1 MRIASIEVKD
11 SHFLGLSFATSAF
24 SGVAKLAMA
33 LFTQSF
39 LVLVSGLYA
48 LVLCVPRMAT
58 LVGMGVGHF
67 LRSGDEG
74 HLTSADLDA
83 RESASS
89 GTRRPQEISAVFLV
103 MLGVLFVTM
112 SNHTLVNG
120 ETTLNLGTI
129 PAITFATC
137 AFAKIGVA
145 IYGVVKERGNSSSV
159 VFANKLTS
167 LADGMASIVLTQIA
181 LRGSQGE
188 SADIFDAAFGIVV
201 GIAIVVMGIWLF
213 VHVSRSR
220 LVSDTHE

>member
-1 MRIASIEVKD
+1 MRIAHIEVKD
-11 SHFLGLSFATSAF
+11 SHFLSLSFATSAF

-33 LFTQSF
+33 LLTQSF

-48 LVLCVPRMAT
+48 LVLCVPRVAT
-58 LVGMGVGHF
+58 LVGTGTGRF

-83 RESASS
+83 RESAAPQ
-89 GTRRPQEISAVFLV
+89 TRRPQEVSAVFLV
-103 MLGVLFVTM
+103 VLGVLFVTM

-120 ETTLNLGTI
+120 ETTLNLSTI

-137 AFAKIGVA
+137 AFVKIGVA
-145 IYGVVKERGNSSSV
+145 VYGVVKERSNSNSV

-167 LADGMASIVLTQIA
+167 LADGMASIVLPQIA

-188 SADIFDAAFGIVV
+188 GADIFDAAFGIVV
-201 GIAIVVMGIWLF
+201 GIAIVIMGIWLF
-213 VHVSRSR
+213 VRVSHSR
-220 LVSDTHE
+220 LACDTHE